1 MYNLQNVR
9 ILVIG
14 SMDGSEFEG
23 TVEMLNLHSLTF
35 ERGGLSNIQYIS
47 APSLTRLRLHDA
59 DKIAKSSRVIR
70 LFRDHPE
77 RILMK
82 PTSLDWYLS
91 ITTNAA
97 MVVFQAWS
105 QLEFLKIT
113 FKDFSCRGAFAN
125 GLAKRSNPL
134 LPNIITLRA
143 RCESHSPDTMDNW
156 DEIARKAF
164 KWRKKLPIA
173 VVEWQY
179 HDEAWH
185 RVTADNK

>member
-1 MYNLQNVR
+1 
-9 ILVIG
+9 
-14 SMDGSEFEG
+14 
-23 TVEMLNLHSLTF
+23 MLNLHSLTL
-35 ERGGLSNIQYIS
+35 EHGGLSDIQYIS
-47 APSLTRLRLHDA
+47 APSLTRLRLRGEV
-59 DKIAKSSRVIR
+59 DKFSESSRIIN
-70 LFRDHPE
+70 LFRHYPE

-105 QLEFLKIT
+105 HLEFLKIT

-134 LPNIITLRA
+134 LPNLITLQA
-143 RCESHSPDTMDNW
+143 RCESYSRGTMENW

-164 KWRKKLPIA
+164 KWRTKLPLA
-173 VVEWQY
+173 AVEWQY
-179 HDEAWH
+179 RNEAWH
-185 RVTADNK
+185 RVTADNNT